1 LKLDGTRKKAQMS
14 KETGNTAEDETV
26 TVMTVPADKA
36 QAVFDFIAS
45 ITTDDADVSGYSMS
59 LGGIGGLSN
68 PSRRV
73 AGGFSGTLCNST
85 GGGSDFNC
93 GDNDFA

>member
-1 LKLDGTRKKAQMS
+1 MTDTTRN
-14 KETGNTAEDETV
+14 TGEEETV
-26 TVMTVPADKA
+26 TVMTVPANKA

-59 LGGIGGLSN
+59 LGGIGGISN

-85 GGGSDFNC
+85 GGGIDFQC